1 MLQSLHL
8 AGPLVAMLQSM
19 LHDCRA
25 CFRAAWTSDNFVDL
39 DGYFAEWAVEE
50 KNIALVAKNKRLP
63 VAHRRDGCDPI
74 NALSDPEKR
83 LRMYIASIC
92 TLGVNSSKFLS
103 PLIFFVSLM
112 FCCF

>member
-25 CFRAAWTSDNFVDL
+25 CFRAAWTSDNFVEL

-63 VAHRRDGCDPI
+63 VAHRRDGCD
-74 NALSDPEKR
+74 LSTLCLVPKR
-83 LRMYIASIC
+83 DFVCILRPYARW
-92 TLGVNSSKFLS
+92 G
-103 PLIFFVSLM
+103 
-112 FCCF
+112 